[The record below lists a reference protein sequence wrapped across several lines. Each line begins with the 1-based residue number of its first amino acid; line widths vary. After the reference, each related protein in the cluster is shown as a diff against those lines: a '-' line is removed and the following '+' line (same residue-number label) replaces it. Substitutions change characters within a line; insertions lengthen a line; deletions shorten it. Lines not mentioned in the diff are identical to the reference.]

1 MKKKTR
7 ITILLTTLLLLFAF
21 AMPAS
26 AASTKTKALK
36 AYRKFLEKEK
46 DNLFYQYFGI
56 AYINNDSVP
65 ELVAYG
71 LGGKPTICY
80 YKNGKVKKLWS
91 AANCYYSH
99 YYKKKGVVKQTAY
112 RPEEWDYYGYVKVNL
127 AKNKSSILS
136 GYSDGKYENSKNKT
150 ISKKQ
155 FNNILKKAVG
165 KTKASKIK
173 YYKNTAAN
181 RKKYLK

>member
-1 MKKKTR
+1 MPY
-7 ITILLTTLLLLFAF
+7 LCGFWNFA
-21 AMPAS
+21 
-26 AASTKTKALK
+26 
-36 AYRKFLEKEK
+36 
-46 DNLFYQYFGI
+46 
-56 AYINNDSVP
+56 INYHD
-65 ELVAYG
+65 
-71 LGGKPTICY
+71 
-80 YKNGKVKKLWS
+80 
-91 AANCYYSH
+91 
-99 YYKKKGVVKQTAY
+99 YKKKGVVKQTAY